1 MSTAAELACDGRSVT
16 VQMPLAFR
24 KRGGRKQVVAPE
36 GWSGPVPAPRPAR
49 VDGTLVKAL
58 ARAHRW
64 QGMLNSDG
72 FGSIEE
78 LAAAERI
85 NSSYMA
91 RVLRLTLLAPN
102 ITDSILGGQHDP
114 ETINLERLMLPCPAV
129 WGEQPQSLWS
139 AASCQLQTL
148 AWSRKAHGQGST
160 DPRDYPPEP
169 TGECPGKAKCAAGGR
184 STRSDFET
192 CLRGSLLRE

>member
-16 VQMPLAFR
+16 VQVPLAFR

-36 GWSGPVPAPRPAR
+36 GWLGPAPAPRPAR

-64 QGMLNSDG
+64 QGMLNSGG

-85 NSSYMA
+85 NPSYMA
-91 RVLRLTLLAPN
+91 RVLRLTLLAPD
-102 ITDSILGGQHDP
+102 ITESILGGRHHP
-114 ETINLERLMLPCPAV
+114 ERDTLERLTRPFPVV
-129 WGEQPQSLWS
+129 WGSQLQSLWS
-139 AASCQLQTL
+139 AAS
-148 AWSRKAHGQGST
+148 R
-160 DPRDYPPEP
+160 R
-169 TGECPGKAKCAAGGR
+169 
-184 STRSDFET
+184 
-192 CLRGSLLRE
+192 